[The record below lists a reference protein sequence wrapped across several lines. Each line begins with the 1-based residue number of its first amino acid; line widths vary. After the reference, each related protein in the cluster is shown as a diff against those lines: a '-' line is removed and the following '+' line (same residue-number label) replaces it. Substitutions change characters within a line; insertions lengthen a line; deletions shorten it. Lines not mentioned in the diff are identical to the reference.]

1 MLRFVA
7 HIMKSRH
14 KIYSDN
20 DGREIFVVVI
30 INIFIVQSIIIIVAS
45 ITIIINVIF
54 NYLTN

>member
-1 MLRFVA
+1 
-7 HIMKSRH
+7 MKSRH